1 MKKGERIVCIDKSFQ
16 HFTFDAVYEVESFTS
31 EEFFVTNN
39 IGQVCVFDRSD
50 IPNVFFKYLS
60 ESKNNIELGDESELE
75 APKYYDNSNGSL
87 YKLAYERKWNPYV
100 YEVVKRLDRAERKGE
115 FISDIKKSIHVLELY
130 LKEQQC
136 NFEGEIERL
145 NIK

>member
-75 APKYYDNSNGSL
+75 APKHYNNTHGSL
-87 YKLAYERKWNPYV
+87 YDFAWKHGLNAWEFDVIKRVTRCRYKGSFKEDLLKTKLV
-100 YEVVKRLDRAERKGE
+100 ID
-115 FISDIKKSIHVLELY
+115 LY
-130 LKEQQC
+130 LKEWK
-136 NFEGEIERL
+136 ES
-145 NIK
+145 

>member
-1 MKKGERIVCIDKSFQ
+1 MLKGEEIVCIDKSFQ
-16 HFTFDAVYEVESFTS
+16 HFTFGETYKIEDWTFIHFSVVD
-31 EEFFVTNN
+31 NKGD
-39 IGQVCVFDRSD
+39 IQVFDRSSFNLF
-50 IPNVFFKYLS
+50 IKSMYQL
-60 ESKNNIELGDESELE
+60 KNNIELGDESEIE
-75 APKYYDNSNGSL
+75 EPKYYDNSNGSL